1 MRDSLGSKHHQRG
14 NPMPLRLR
22 LFFSALTGTLLLI
35 PALALYREL
44 SRRPDI
50 WWTPPAM
57 ALSLAESQDRVRIYA
72 RGEPLGTLLEAKQL
86 WIREEAGSSA
96 LDARE
101 VGLRFNNWDRVRAAR
116 IPMLL
121 THAAV
126 CGAGIVLLLLI
137 ATGRLAYRDEKE
149 PVAA

>member
-1 MRDSLGSKHHQRG
+1 
-14 NPMPLRLR
+14 MPLRLR
-22 LFFSALTGTLLLI
+22 LFFSVLTGTLLLI
-35 PALALYREL
+35 PTLALYREL

-57 ALSLAESQDRVRIYA
+57 ALSLNESQGRVRIYA
-72 RGEPLGTLLEAKQL
+72 RGKPLGTLLDAKQL

-101 VGLRFNNWDRVRAAR
+101 LGLRFNNWDRVRAAQ

-121 THAAV
+121 TYAAV
-126 CGAGIVLLLLI
+126 CGAGVVLLLLT
-137 ATGRLAYRDEKE
+137 ATGRLVYRGEKE
-149 PVAA
+149 P

>member
-1 MRDSLGSKHHQRG
+1 
-14 NPMPLRLR
+14 MPLRLR
-22 LFFSALTGTLLLI
+22 LFFSIMTGALVLI

-57 ALSLAESQDRVRIYA
+57 AFSLTESQDRVRIYA
-72 RGEPLGTLLEAKQL
+72 RGKPLGALLDAKQL
-86 WIREEAGSSA
+86 WIGEAAGSSA
-96 LDARE
+96 LDPRE

-121 THAAV
+121 AYSAAL
-126 CGAGIVLLLLI
+126 GAGAVLLLVI
-137 ATGRLAYRDEKE
+137 VTGRLAYRGEKE
-149 PVAA
+149 PIAA